1 PPSLRNA
8 LFALLLGSLC
18 LPARATD
25 VSKTEM
31 FCDRVLPILR
41 ENCMG
46 CHGAAHTSGFDMRT
60 SVDLH
65 KGGAH
70 GAEIV
75 AGSPNKSRLFRY
87 VSGQERVRMPPGKRL
102 SPQEVATLR
111 DWIAAGAT
119 WPAGVPAVDPLPWA
133 FRKPVRIPPPS
144 VKSKGWGRNPID
156 SFVLARLEAR
166 GLKPAPPT
174 DRRTLLRRVT
184 FDLTG
189 LPPTQEE
196 IDAFLRDNSPN
207 AYEKVVDRLLASPN
221 YGEHWARHWLDL
233 ARYAESEG
241 FKSDEIRPD
250 AWRYRDYVIASLNA
264 DKPYDRFVQEQ
275 IAGDE
280 LFPDDPDAL
289 VATGFNRHGPDES
302 NATNLLQRR
311 QEILND
317 ITDTV
322 GSSLL
327 GLTVGCARCHN
338 HKYDPIPQKDYYR
351 LQAFFAA
358 VRLQTDVPYLTPAQQ
373 TMYQAQLKTWEAK
386 TQDART
392 RVAKLEAPLREKF
405 FQERKKRFAPDV
417 QEAIETAPEKRTPL
431 QWILFHKA
439 MPQLEMAAI
448 DVKGLKPDA
457 QKEWKECQAALQKF
471 ADLKPALPVAC
482 AITDVGPAAPKTY
495 TLAVGVFDAPLQETP
510 PGYLSLLDPA
520 PATVRPMRPES
531 TGRRAALARWLT
543 DPSNPLTARVMVNRL
558 WQQHFGR
565 GIVGTPS
572 DFGAM
577 GDRPT
582 HPELLDWLAT
592 EFMAGGAT
600 SSPTSGQAPQR
611 GAWSLKKMHRLMV
624 TSATYCQSSAYVPQ
638 GGRIDPENHLLW
650 RHTRQRLEGEAIRDS
665 MLAVSGALNPKMAG
679 PSVFP
684 QLPVGITTRGNWQD
698 TKDPQERNRRSIYVF
713 VKRNLRYPL
722 FAAFDM
728 PDTHESCGRR
738 LVTTTAPQAL
748 FLLNDAFAL
757 QSAETF
763 AKRLLRDAGSDTAAQ
778 IALAYRLAF
787 ARPPDSEEQAN
798 ALAFLE
804 RQSGLIAETSP
815 KSKLPA
821 PGPTT
826 LSKGVTPAQA
836 AALTD
841 LCHALL
847 NAHEFVYIE

>member
-1 PPSLRNA
+1 PQGLRSCLVA
-8 LFALLLGSLC
+8 LVLAVLC
-18 LPARATD
+18 VPASAD
-25 VSKTEM
+25 DLSKTGLFRE
-31 FCDRVLPILR
+31 RVLPILR
-41 ENCMG
+41 ENCLG
-46 CHGAAHTSGFDMRT
+46 CHGAAHNSGLDMRT
-60 SVDLH
+60 PIDLR
-65 KGGAH
+65 KGGVR

-75 AGSPNKSRLFRY
+75 PGAPNKSRLYRY
-87 VSGQERVRMPPGKRL
+87 VSGQDPIRMPPGRRL
-102 SPQEVATLR
+102 SPQDTAALR

-119 WPAGVPAVDPLPWA
+119 WPTGVPSVDPLPWA
-133 FRKPVRIPPPS
+133 YRTPVRPLLPT
-144 VKSKGWGRNPID
+144 VKTKGWVKNPID
-156 SFVLARLEAR
+156 LFVLARLEAQ
-166 GLKPAPPT
+166 GLKPAPPA
-174 DRRTLLRRVT
+174 DRLTLLRRVT

-189 LPPTQEE
+189 LPSTQEAM
-196 IDAFLRDNSPN
+196 DAFLRDTSPD
-207 AYEKVVDRLLASPN
+207 AYEKVVDRLLASPS
-221 YGEHWARHWLDL
+221 YGERWARHWLDL

-250 AWRYRDYVIASLNA
+250 AWRYRDYVIASLNG

-280 LFPDDPDAL
+280 LFPGSPEAL

-358 VRLQTDVPYLTPAQQ
+358 VRLQTDLPYLTPAQQ
-373 TMYQAQLKTWEAK
+373 EAYQTQLKTWEEK
-386 TQDART
+386 TTDVRARL
-392 RVAKLEAPLREKF
+392 ANLEARAREKF
-405 FQERKKRFAPDV
+405 FQDRKKRFAPDV
-417 QEAIETAPEKRTPL
+417 QEAIETAPAKRTPL
-431 QWILFHKA
+431 QWILYHKA
-439 MPQLEMAAI
+439 MPQLELGTV
-448 DVKGLKPDA
+448 DVKSLKPDA
-457 QKEWKECQAALQKF
+457 QQAWKDCQQELQKYAAL
-471 ADLKPALPVAC
+471 KPTLPVAS
-482 AITDVGPAAPKTY
+482 AITDVGPEAPKTY
-495 TLAVGVFDAPLQETP
+495 TLAVGVYNAPREETP
-510 PGYLSLLDPA
+510 PGYLSILAPA
-520 PATVRPMRPES
+520 PAKVRPVRPDT

-543 DPSNPLTARVMVNRL
+543 DSSNPLTARVMVNRL

-592 EFMAGGAT
+592 EFMAGGPQA
-600 SSPTSGQAPQR
+600 SGHVIDQSASN

-624 TSATYCQSSAYVPQ
+624 TSATYRQSAAYNPQ
-638 GGRIDPENHLLW
+638 AGRLDPENHLLW
-650 RHTRQRLEGEAIRDS
+650 HYTRRRLEGEAIRDA
-665 MLAVSGALNPKMAG
+665 MLSVSGALNPKMGG

-684 QLPVGITTRGNWQD
+684 ELPAGITTRGNWKD

-748 FLLNDAFAL
+748 FLLNDTFAL
-757 QSAETF
+757 QSAQGF
-763 AKRLLRDAGSDTAAQ
+763 AARLLREAGADKDAQ
-778 IALAYRLAF
+778 IGLAYRLAF
-787 ARPPDSEEQAN
+787 SRPPDSEEQAS

-804 RQSGLIAETSP
+804 RQSGMIADAAAAKQPAPWPGT
-815 KSKLPA
+815 LPA
-821 PGPTT
+821 
-826 LSKGVTPAQA
+826 GVSPSQA

-841 LCHALL
+841 LCHALM
-847 NAHEFVYIE
+847 NSHEFAYTE